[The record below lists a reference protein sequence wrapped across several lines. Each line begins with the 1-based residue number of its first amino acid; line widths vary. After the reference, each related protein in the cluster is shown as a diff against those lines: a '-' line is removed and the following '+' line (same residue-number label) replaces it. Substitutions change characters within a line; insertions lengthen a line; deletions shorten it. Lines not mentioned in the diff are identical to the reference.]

1 MRNFLLLALG
11 KMTKLSDTY
20 FLKRA
25 GSYSN
30 PLNSNQRLPIIYG
43 NLTDGIAGNWELPCL
58 NATDWVY
65 AYAGSE
71 VLSVANG
78 NTIVIYENGLVLTSG
93 GVDYTFNA
101 ANNYEGHGTIATID
115 MVNPKLNAIIT
126 ATGKGKPTAA
136 AGATLMENIID
147 IVNDFLTVE
156 NDFTSA
162 LYEATAKATAA
173 AIFTGQ
179 SYKAAGAIVEDV
191 PIWETIM
198 NMMGSFL
205 GSAFI
210 NGQGEL
216 ILDIDVNTI
225 PLGMADIIPKGDAF
239 LTDAKIKRDN
249 IINQCPCN
257 YAYSY
262 TNYEFKKHTDA
273 TAHADAISQS
283 VFGMRTPSTPYQF
296 YWCRDLTSV
305 QKVQDYIVAK
315 LKNPIYEIEITD
327 ATLKR
332 VGVDI
337 GDFIAWSADSLYG
350 QDGIQLL
357 NNFWKIISV
366 RPDYG
371 KNNIVFRALQTDHFL
386 MAGFLLDGSW
396 ILDGSKKLGG
406 GRDTTIY

>member
-1 MRNFLLLALG
+1 
-11 KMTKLSDTY
+11 MTKLSDTY

-25 GSYSN
+25 GAYSN
-30 PLNSNQRLPIIYG
+30 PLNSNQRLPVIYG
-43 NLTDGIAGNWELPCL
+43 DLTDGISGNWELPCL

-78 NTIVIYENGLVLTSG
+78 NTIVIYENGLVL
-93 GVDYTFNA
+93 DPAFYTINV
-101 ANNYEGHGTIATID
+101 ANNYEGHGVITTVD
-115 MVNPKLNAIIT
+115 MTTPKLNAIIT

-156 NDFTSA
+156 NDFTSS

-198 NMMGSFL
+198 NMMSSFL
-205 GSAFI
+205 GSAYI
-210 NGQGEL
+210 NGKGEL
-216 ILDIDVNTI
+216 VLDIDVNTA
-225 PLGMADIIPKGDAF
+225 PLGLADIIMRGDAY
-239 LTDAKIKRDN
+239 LSDAKIRRDN
-249 IINQCPCN
+249 IINQVPCN
-257 YAYSY
+257 YAYDY
-262 TNYEFKKHTDA
+262 TLNEFRSHTDA
-273 TAHADAISQS
+273 AAHADAKSQG
-283 VFGMRTPSTPYQF
+283 VFGVRTPATPYQF
-296 YWCRDLTSV
+296 YWCRALASV
-305 QKVQDYIVAK
+305 QTVQDHIVTK
-315 LKNPIYEIEITD
+315 LKSPIYEVEITD

-337 GDFIAWSADSLYG
+337 GDHVAWSADSLYG
-350 QDGIQLL
+350 PDGQQLL
-357 NNFWKIISV
+357 NNFWKIVSV

-371 KNNIVFRALQTDHFL
+371 KNNIIFRALQTAHFMTVAYL
-386 MAGFLLDGSW
+386 ADGSH
-396 ILDGSKKLGG
+396 LADGSVRAGG
-406 GRDTTIY
+406 DRDTTIY